1 LGAMAGI
8 VTPARGL
15 CSSLAPAARR
25 SNLASSGAGSP
36 WRVCCLR
43 RRCVAPQASKTTGG
57 KKRDDKSKQA
67 TRKSRNVTKY
77 PVLARLIDGPLIL
90 GDAVMIAATEFSS
103 QRIPWTEDTKWLL
116 CVAVLSWFTAGV
128 ILGDYRG
135 QAPYNDNLYVQLVL
149 GPIFIGVLDCTVTW
163 AVASVLGSLGYAILV
178 NHNVIDP
185 TWIMD
190 GLGTD
195 DLSPQLEVGV
205 AALIIMPCWRGMAL
219 KLRYR

>member
-1 LGAMAGI
+1 M
-8 VTPARGL
+8 T
-15 CSSLAPAARR
+15 C
-25 SNLASSGAGSP
+25 N
-36 WRVCCLR
+36 
-43 RRCVAPQASKTTGG
+43 
-57 KKRDDKSKQA
+57 
-67 TRKSRNVTKY
+67 
-77 PVLARLIDGPLIL
+77 
-90 GDAVMIAATEFSS
+90 
-103 QRIPWTEDTKWLL
+103 
-116 CVAVLSWFTAGV
+116 
-128 ILGDYRG
+128 RG

-149 GPIFIGVLDCTVTW
+149 GPIFIGVLDWENAQQPLQLPRMPSCHGADACTAAPLLHSHMCR